1 MFYAVKNASCERQG
15 VKSGRSAA
23 DQACCKKPDER
34 QPKPPTWRVSSF
46 AFVSLAFFLSDSFC
60 LFLSSLQAAAVGV
73 GPCSFGGI
81 FLSSRVP
88 CAMQAAGGRTGARR
102 CVVM

>member
-1 MFYAVKNASCERQG
+1 MFYAVKTASCERQG

-46 AFVSLAFFLSDSFC
+46 AFVSLAFFCPIPSAFSFLRWPVC
-60 LFLSSLQAAAVGV
+60 L
-73 GPCSFGGI
+73 I
-81 FLSSRVP
+81 
-88 CAMQAAGGRTGARR
+88 
-102 CVVM
+102 